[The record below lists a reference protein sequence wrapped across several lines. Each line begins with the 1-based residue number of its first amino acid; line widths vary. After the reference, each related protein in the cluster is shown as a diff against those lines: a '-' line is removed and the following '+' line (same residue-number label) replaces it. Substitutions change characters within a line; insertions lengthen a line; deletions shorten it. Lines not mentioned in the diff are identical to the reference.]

1 MRQEVEALEVD
12 WVGVSG
18 QRRVYHLKGRAKAQ
32 PAKTLLKVKHSQ
44 KWLDLPDV
52 GYHLLWLGAAECAL
66 GAVVLV
72 VAEHLASGHRELY
85 VLPPQTEEEALERVT
100 RVLVRDLETA
110 DESRLDLMVDL
121 VDQSVQAGIQAETG
135 VFDRGYFS
143 IRFILQVLKVGLKR
157 VILPAKK
164 GVHYRVADTIY
175 DLPDLWPLLTDS
187 DFQAVANE
195 HRTYQIAS
203 LQATLGDLGLVQLV
217 FVRQLA
223 RHHKILRSFVLVC
236 TDVQFAPAAVL
247 QAYLLRWRIEV
258 GYREVKQ
265 NHAFGRTLSADLEE
279 VYGQL
284 VLSFLAY
291 TCLSVTRL
299 LTARLHDKTL
309 GWIKREY
316 FNARV
321 EFQIAADGALTI
333 LFPPWL
339 LDSLGL
345 PDYCMLC

>member
-1 MRQEVEALEVD
+1 
-12 WVGVSG
+12 
-18 QRRVYHLKGRAKAQ
+18 
-32 PAKTLLKVKHSQ
+32 
-44 KWLDLPDV
+44 
-52 GYHLLWLGAAECAL
+52 
-66 GAVVLV
+66 VLV

-100 RVLVRDLETA
+100 RVLVRDLETT

-121 VDQSVQAGIQAETG
+121 VDRSVQAGIQAETG

-157 VILPAKK
+157 VIIPAKK
-164 GVHYRVADTIY
+164 GVHYSVADTVY
-175 DLPDLWPLLTDS
+175 DLPDLWSLLTDS
-187 DFQAVANE
+187 DFQTVVNE
-195 HRTYQIAS
+195 HRSYQIAC
-203 LQATLGDLGLVQLV
+203 LQATLGDLGPVQLV
-217 FVRQLA
+217 FVRQLS
-223 RHHKILRSFVLVC
+223 RRQTHHQKILRSFVLVC

-265 NHAFGRTLSADLEE
+265 NHAFGRTLSAELEE
-279 VYGQL
+279 VYGQM

-339 LDSLGL
+339 LDSFGL